1 MMQRW
6 FFLLMALCGAILSFA
21 QEGTASLRE
30 DWLPLGSEEIRLPRR
45 IENTTD
51 YSSPVVSRHRRVGI
65 KETAPIPSLGS
76 PKIPVVLVQFS
87 DLNFTVAEGDE
98 AVKES
103 FQKYCNGTG
112 VPGEMY
118 RPPTGSWGS
127 VSDYFIEQS
136 DSLFQPQFEVIG
148 PITLSKPHAFYGE
161 DLFEEVEPEG
171 GNGEEQEGEKEKKLK
186 QKDWNIKAFY
196 SEACQLAIQN
206 YDLDWSDF
214 DNNHDG
220 KVDFVFFIY
229 AGSGQNE
236 VDDSDLI
243 WPKESSSTL
252 TVEVDE
258 TTTILFGAYGCACE
272 LFQGKEAGV
281 GIMCHEL
288 SHGLGL
294 PDLYDT
300 VYENF
305 GMDLWD
311 LMDYGCYQ
319 ISSRQPCG
327 YSAYER
333 DFMGWRPLQR
343 ISKGECLSLTLEPIE
358 RGGVGY
364 IVTNDGQASG
374 DEYFI
379 LENRQNIGF
388 DTYLG
393 CPSFSIANK
402 YGVCHGL
409 LITHVDYLAS
419 AWSKNRVNTVANHQ
433 RLTLVPADGTLISSI
448 PGFNEEFHL
457 SLRGD
462 IYPGSEEVTELS
474 SYDVFVGRF
483 TQRISNIVEHEDGTV
498 TLDINGGATSGPG
511 DVDRDGLINIS
522 DVTQLVN
529 IILGRSADTWDNGD
543 ANADDKVD
551 ISDVTTVVNR
561 ILNKE

>member
-1 MMQRW
+1 MQRC
-6 FFLLMALCGAILSFA
+6 LLLLIALCGAILSFA

-118 RPPTGSWGS
+118 RPPTGSWGA
-127 VSDYFIEQS
+127 VVDYFIEQS
-136 DSLFQPQFEVIG
+136 DSLFQPEFEIIG
-148 PITLSKPHAFYGE
+148 PVTLPASYAFYGADILDE
-161 DLFEEVEPEG
+161 AG
-171 GNGEEQEGEKEKKLK
+171 KSKK
-186 QKDWNIKAFY
+186 KDTNIRTFY
-196 SEACQLAIQN
+196 SESCRLAIEN
-206 YDLDWSDF
+206 ENVDWTIF
-214 DNNHDG
+214 DNNNDG

-229 AGSGQNE
+229 AGDGQNE
-236 VDDSDLI
+236 KNDETDLI
-243 WPKESSSTL
+243 WPKEGSSTL
-252 TVEVDE
+252 EVKVDDA
-258 TTTILFGAYGCACE
+258 TTILFGAYGCACE
-272 LFQGKEAGV
+272 LFSGTEAGI
-281 GIMCHEL
+281 GIICHEL

-294 PDLYDT
+294 PDLYNT
-300 VYENF
+300 EGECY
-305 GMDLWD
+305 GMDAWD
-311 LMDYGCYQ
+311 IMDAGCYQ
-319 ISSRQPCG
+319 MSSRQPCC
-327 YSAYER
+327 YTTYER
-333 DFMGWRPLQR
+333 DFLGWRPLQR
-343 ISKGECLSLTLEPIE
+343 IDQGESVTLTLEPVE
-358 RGGVGY
+358 RGGYGY
-364 IVTNDGQASG
+364 VVTNNGQPSG
-374 DEYFI
+374 NEFFI

-393 CPSFSIANK
+393 CPSFKSKDI
-402 YGVCHGL
+402 YGPCHGL
-409 LITHVDYLAS
+409 LITHVDYLRS
-419 AWSKNRVNTVANHQ
+419 EWTKNKINVDLNHQ
-433 RLTLVPADGTLISSI
+433 RFTPVPADGTLVSSY
-448 PGFNEEFHL
+448 PSYTPEYYL
-457 SLRGD
+457 SLQGD
-462 IYPGSEEVTELS
+462 CYPGSQEVGELS

-511 DVDRDGLINIS
+511 DVNRDGLLNIS